1 MAALQVT
8 SLAFGRVGKLVNQL
22 SKKLRAQFLGHGQAS
37 MLKHVCV
44 QLTLGSFAKRLPVSV
59 VYTLLIHLIS
69 FLLPPHSHWAGQSQ
83 LSQFRS
89 SVAPQDST

>member
-8 SLAFGRVGKLVNQL
+8 SLAFGRVGKLVNHL

-59 VYTLLIHLIS
+59 VLYFTDPFDKLPLAPTLSLGREKSIIS
-69 FLLPPHSHWAGQSQ
+69 I
-83 LSQFRS
+83 
-89 SVAPQDST
+89 